1 MRRGCTSCVE
11 HGACVEQGAHR
22 SCGLDVDWFEVSS
35 GDSEFF
41 GDRLY
46 EC

>member
-11 HGACVEQGAHR
+11 HGAHR
-22 SCGLDVDWFEVSS
+22 SCVLDVDGFEVSS
-35 GDSEFF
+35 GDSEFL